1 MLNQDYFL
9 NVMSKRSYTCHNGQP
24 VRHVMTERAKF
35 REATSS
41 AGASR
46 RERDVVLSLT
56 KHVGRV
62 AVELDLAMTHREAV
76 KMVKAVAACI
86 AHEGTPKSSEAA
98 NNVLEVSHQW
108 DRQGAPRPAHRRSA
122 EAGPKAAERLLD
134 DAAFQDPEHAVGKL
148 DPVRALRLL
157 EEAEPRLAAYA
168 ERRMAAVL
176 EPLRAAGCEQHVV
189 LQVHREVVAMLVT
202 SLLTLRQAYRDL
214 YEDLLPKPPR
224 AAG

>member
-1 MLNQDYFL
+1 
-9 NVMSKRSYTCHNGQP
+9 MSKRSYTSRDDQP
-24 VRHVMTERAKF
+24 VRQIRADRAKF
-35 REATSS
+35 REATST
-41 AGASR
+41 AGVFR
-46 RERDVVLSLT
+46 RERDVILSLT
-56 KHVGRV
+56 KYVGRV
-62 AVELDLAMTHREAV
+62 TDELDLAMTHREAL
-76 KMVKAVAACI
+76 KMLTAVAACL
-86 AHEGTPKSSEAA
+86 AHEGTQKSSEAA
-98 NNVLEVSHQW
+98 TDLLEETHRWAGPGS
-108 DRQGAPRPAHRRSA
+108 PRPASRRSS
-122 EAGPKAAERLLD
+122 ERGPKPAERLLD
-134 DAAFQDPEHAVGKL
+134 DAAFRDPEHAVEGL

-189 LQVHREVVAMLVT
+189 LQVHREVVTMLVT